1 MACMKDVLAAWA
13 PRGLETAFL
22 RRHHATESVAT
33 GEQFFEQGVRQKARL
48 KEWPE
53 QI

>member
-13 PRGLETAFL
+13 ARGLETAFL
-22 RRHHATESVAT
+22 RRHHATEGVAT
-33 GEQFFEQGVRQKARL
+33 GEHFFELRVRQKARL